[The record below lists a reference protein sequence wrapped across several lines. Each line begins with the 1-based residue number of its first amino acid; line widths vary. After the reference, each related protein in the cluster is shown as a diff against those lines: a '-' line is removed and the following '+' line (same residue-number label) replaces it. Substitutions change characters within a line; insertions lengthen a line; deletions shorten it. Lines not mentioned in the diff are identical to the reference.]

1 MEIWH
6 HLPDKKLKSLKLK
19 CVVNAPD
26 TIQIEPI
33 RFDVMEEI
41 PFGGQR
47 MDICKSTRTHTHTHT
62 VSYTHSL
69 SHTQSL
75 THTVTSPISTSNK
88 NSRAIFA
95 NRLSEEWREERGVG
109 GVADGNLASF
119 SCQQDA
125 CKNCANINAIKTPN
139 NHNNSNDRHEKLT

>member
-47 MDICKSTRTHTHTHT
+47 MDICKSTH
-62 VSYTHSL
+62 

-75 THTVTSPISTSNK
+75 THTEPLLP
-88 NSRAIFA
+88 FP
-95 NRLSEEWREERGVG
+95 L
-109 GVADGNLASF
+109 
-119 SCQQDA
+119 Q
-125 CKNCANINAIKTPN
+125 IKTAAQYLRI
-139 NHNNSNDRHEKLT
+139 D

>member
-47 MDICKSTRTHTHTHT
+47 MDICKSTH
-62 VSYTHSL
+62 
-69 SHTQSL
+69 

-95 NRLSEEWREERGVG
+95 NRLSEEWREGGRGG
-109 GVADGNLASF
+109 RG
-119 SCQQDA
+119 
-125 CKNCANINAIKTPN
+125 
-139 NHNNSNDRHEKLT
+139 